1 MKIGKPFPASLSV
14 YGTHEGIRT
23 SDLPLRRRS
32 LYPAELHGH
41 MDFLQPRYCIAES
54 AACQPRKKFPQLRL
68 GQERGHCL
76 LQIGLAD
83 VGGQVETLGQFF
95 PEFR

>member
-41 MDFLQPRYCIAES
+41 IDFFTAWVLYRS
-54 AACQPRKKFPQLRL
+54 FSRL
-68 GQERGHCL
+68 S
-76 LQIGLAD
+76 
-83 VGGQVETLGQFF
+83 TLKAVPGALSLSGAQT
-95 PEFR
+95 PPSSDQSD

>member
-41 MDFLQPRYCIAES
+41 IDFFYSLGIVSQFQPLVNLES
-54 AACQPRKKFPQLRL
+54 RSRSSVSVRSADTAFLRS
-68 GQERGHCL
+68 
-76 LQIGLAD
+76 A
-83 VGGQVETLGQFF
+83 
-95 PEFR
+95 